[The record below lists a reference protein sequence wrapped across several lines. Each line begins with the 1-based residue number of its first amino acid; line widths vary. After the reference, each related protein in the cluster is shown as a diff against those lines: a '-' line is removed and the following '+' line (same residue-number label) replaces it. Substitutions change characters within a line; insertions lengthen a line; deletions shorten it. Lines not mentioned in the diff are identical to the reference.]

1 MHTMWRGSISF
12 GLVNVPVRMYKAT
25 ESQSIHFRQLHKACK
40 SPIAYQKRCP
50 VCQVD
55 VEATDIVKGFE
66 YAKGQFVVVE
76 EEELAA
82 LEKARSQTIDIVQF
96 ASATEIDPLYFD
108 ASYYLAPEANGRKA
122 YALLVAAL
130 RDTSK
135 VAIAKMVLRATE
147 AMACIRVVDDTLVAH
162 SLVWPQDIR
171 SRAELPYAGDPVP
184 VGEEELKVAVQL
196 IDQLVKPFD
205 PAQFIDE
212 RRLAIEQLVEQKRAQ
227 EDTVVQAPAA
237 APASADVISLME
249 ALQKSIKMAQ
259 KSASD
264 TKRKKR
270 KTS

>member
-1 MHTMWRGSISF
+1 MHTMWRGSVSF

-25 ESQSIHFRQLHKACK
+25 ESQSVHFRQLHKTCK

-50 VCQVD
+50 ICQVD
-55 VEATDIVKGFE
+55 VEPADIVKGFE
-66 YAKGQFVVVE
+66 YAKGQYVVVD

-82 LEKARSQTIDIVQF
+82 LDKTRSQTIDIVQF
-96 ASATEIDPLYFD
+96 TNAAEIDPIYFD
-108 ASYYLAPEANGRKA
+108 ASYYLAPEASGRKA

-135 VAIAKMVLRATE
+135 VAIARMVLRATE
-147 AMACIRVVDDTLVAH
+147 TMACIRVVDETLVAH

-184 VGEEELKVAVQL
+184 VAEDELKVAVQL
-196 IDQLVKPFD
+196 IDQLAKPFD
-205 PAQFIDE
+205 PTQFVDE
-212 RRLAIEQLVEQKRAQ
+212 RRAAIEQLVEQKRAHADAVIQ
-227 EDTVVQAPAA
+227 TPAT

-259 KSASD
+259 KSGAEP
-264 TKRKKR
+264 KRKKR
-270 KTS
+270 KSS